1 MLCVFRFG
9 KKVLQ
14 IKLINIYYVRKEN
27 IWHSAVNVIQISVT
41 GKTQSAVWDIFS
53 SLTLVCIYE
62 ACCQIKLST
71 LNTFIDATVKY
82 STTYHWAT
90 FHINPGKLFWQEV
103 TDHYISKL
111 FSHFY
116 STLFFSAL
124 SPHPIHLKMT
134 VGIASILKSWK
145 TGQSQCHT
153 RPLFFSGQ
161 KCLTNLNLITMS
173 WIRLWE
179 SIRHFL
185 PKTTMRIHT
194 QAKKKKTREGEWE

>member
-1 MLCVFRFG
+1 M
-9 KKVLQ
+9 
-14 IKLINIYYVRKEN
+14 
-27 IWHSAVNVIQISVT
+27 
-41 GKTQSAVWDIFS
+41 
-53 SLTLVCIYE
+53 
-62 ACCQIKLST
+62 
-71 LNTFIDATVKY
+71 
-82 STTYHWAT
+82 

-111 FSHFY
+111 FTHFY

-145 TGQSQCHT
+145 TGQSQCHK

-194 QAKKKKTREGEWE
+194 QAKKKKDKRGGMRIKPGREHYCKAVLAFSVHLRGGKKKDVSDWQMIAIKVRTNWPFYCGRAIWEGIINLSAFQTETQLFLPQNTSPCLCYFY